1 MPLNRLP
8 KTVAWCLGLSS
19 SEETSHVPSRRSPM
33 ARTMTSVA
41 NRAPHARVPP
51 GGADTTNAADAAA
64 HAPVAGPA
72 ARTASMRSMA
82 DDWRAPT
89 GSTIDTPAPIALWG
103 VEDPTP
109 DWAGGASANA
119 WVEAYGVNTSTLIR
133 VGDQCT
139 RFGRI
144 ELGGHPF
151 IVGPTATP
159 AEVPVL
165 TRMLKAHPQIGAIFC
180 VEPGTMHVREAA
192 VGITDASGYRERP
205 IDGYILSVMHG
216 ARGTRGSAAPQALAS
231 PVGLDGGLSHV
242 QFMEFAGMERFDAQI
257 PGEVLWR
264 AGRGV
269 AKFMRENPGKI
280 ALVCSERGI
289 ARPSAVAAS
298 AALQLRCGDARLRND
313 LATQVVAQRSEASDH
328 HICVAS
334 RSFDLMAEFARLL
347 DMLRSP
353 GRGEPRWERKVHLL
367 RQRLPELAAARGAG
381 IDWQTDAGRR
391 HAADVLEANFSRVA
405 PLLASGGLPAGTA
418 LLWLRDEINVLS
430 GVRFLSPV
438 YVDGHIDRISQDDID
453 PDSPDALRLVSF
465 DDYGLMCDNKYYDA
479 ASVAGWYRACLGQDG
494 HLTNPISRAPVV
506 ALLVHETEKARL
518 EPRFLHPLL

>member
-19 SEETSHVPSRRSPM
+19 SEETSRTPTQRSSM
-33 ARTMTSVA
+33 ATTMTSAA
-41 NRAPHARVPP
+41 NRATHVRVSQPSPDEADVAAPVP
-51 GGADTTNAADAAA
+51 GPSVRSASMHSMAAD
-64 HAPVAGPA
+64 
-72 ARTASMRSMA
+72 
-82 DDWRAPT
+82 WRGQMAPT
-89 GSTIDTPAPIALWG
+89 QGAPEPIALWG
-103 VEDPTP
+103 MEDPAP
-109 DWAGGASANA
+109 EWAGGVSANP

-133 VGDQCT
+133 VDGQCT
-139 RFGRI
+139 RFGLI
-144 ELGGHPF
+144 ELGGHRF

-159 AEVPVL
+159 AEAPVL
-165 TRMLKAHPQIGAIFC
+165 TRMLKTHPQIGAIFC
-180 VEPGTMHVREAA
+180 VEPGTMHVR
-192 VGITDASGYRERP
+192 DAPVETAGEPDYRERP
-205 IDGYILSVMHG
+205 IDGYIHSVMQG
-216 ARGTRGSAAPQALAS
+216 ARGARGSAAPQALAS

-257 PGEVLWR
+257 PREVLWR

-298 AALQLRCGDARLRND
+298 AALQLQRGDARLRND
-313 LATQVVAQRSEASDH
+313 LATKVAAQRSEASDH
-328 HICVAS
+328 HINVAT
-334 RSFDLMAEFARLL
+334 RSFDLIAEFARLL

-367 RQRLPELAAARGAG
+367 RQRLPELTGARGAA

-391 HAADVLEANFSRVA
+391 HAADILEANFDSVA
-405 PLLASGGLPAGTA
+405 PLLASGGLPAGMA

-430 GVRFLSPV
+430 GVRFLSPG
-438 YVDGHIDRISQDDID
+438 YVDGHIDRISHDDID
-453 PDSPDALRLVSF
+453 PESPDAVRLVSF

-479 ASVAGWYRACLGQDG
+479 SSVAGWYRSCLRQDG
-494 HLTNPISRAPVV
+494 YLTNPISRAPVV
-506 ALLVHETEKARL
+506 ALLIHEAEKARL
-518 EPRFLHPLL
+518 EPQFLNGMR

>member
-19 SEETSHVPSRRSPM
+19 SEEASRPPSRRSSM
-33 ARTMTSVA
+33 ARTMTSAA
-41 NRAPHARVPP
+41 NRAASSRAPQR
-51 GGADTTNAADAAA
+51 GADVTGEVHAATPDPVPGPSVRTT
-64 HAPVAGPA
+64 
-72 ARTASMRSMA
+72 SMRSMA
-82 DDWRAPT
+82 ADWQARLTPT
-89 GSTIDTPAPIALWG
+89 VDTPAPIALW
-103 VEDPTP
+103 EADDPAP
-109 DWAGGASANA
+109 EWASGEGADP

-133 VGDQCT
+133 VDGKCT
-139 RFGRI
+139 RFGLI
-144 ELGGHPF
+144 ELGGHQF

-159 AEVPVL
+159 AEASVL
-165 TRMLKAHPQIGAIFC
+165 TRMLKTHPQIGAIFC
-180 VEPGTMHVREAA
+180 VEPGAMQLR
-192 VGITDASGYRERP
+192 DAPIDTTSAPGYHERP

-216 ARGTRGSAAPQALAS
+216 ARGARGSAAPQAS

-242 QFMEFAGMERFDAQI
+242 QFMEFTGMERFDAQI
-257 PGEVLWR
+257 PREVLWR

-269 AKFMRENPGKI
+269 ATFMRENPGKI

-298 AALQLRCGDARLRND
+298 AALQLRCGDAHVRNN
-313 LATQVVAQRSEASDH
+313 LAAQVIAQRSEASDH
-328 HICVAS
+328 HINVAS

-367 RQRLPELAAARGAG
+367 RQRLPELTAARGAT

-391 HAADVLEANFSRVA
+391 RAADILEANFDRVA

-418 LLWLRDEINVLS
+418 LLWLRDEIHALS
-430 GVRFLSPV
+430 GVRFLSPS

-453 PDSPDALRLVSF
+453 SDSPDAVRLVSF
-465 DDYGLMCDNKYYDA
+465 DDYGLTCDNKYYEA
-479 ASVAGWYRACLGQDG
+479 SSVAGWYRACLRQDG
-494 HLTNPISRAPVV
+494 YLTNPISRVPVV
-506 ALLVHETEKARL
+506 ALLIHEAEKARL
-518 EPRFLHPLL
+518 ELRFRHPQG